1 MLPLAIWLVL
11 IGYTVTWTGK
21 MNLGVTYVP
30 QSDGT
35 IQPVGSDGKPARTY
49 TLMDAVTC
57 AQPSGQPQGTKGPA
71 PAAPPPEAPPPT
83 LPHPIGVPNP
93 ITWVKPILGLLPSPQ
108 PQPEPEPGGGVTLPG
123 GIRVPGVGPTPLPGG
138 GRPGLLDEAASFV
151 HQLLSPVVTGFGSAF
166 GGFHL

>member
-35 IQPVGSDGKPARTY
+35 IQPVGADGKPARTY

-57 AQPSGQPQGTKGPA
+57 AQPSGQPQGTKGA
-71 PAAPPPEAPPPT
+71 EAASPPPEAPLPT
-83 LPHPIGVPNP
+83 LPPIPNP
-93 ITWVKPILGLLPSPQ
+93 ITWVKPILGLLPAPQ
-108 PQPEPEPGGGVTLPG
+108 PAPEPGGVTLPG
-123 GIRVPGVGPTPLPGG
+123 GIRLPGGAPTPLPGH
-138 GRPGLLDEAASFV
+138 PGLLDQVSGFV
-151 HQLLSPVVTGFGSAF
+151 HRLLSPVVVGVGDAL